1 MPLCRCHSFDS
12 LETPLLSHRE
22 VFELVTISALELTPA
37 GTKRTEEERTVIH
50 NRLMKLQEDFLRDYR
65 LTSSNFIKSPTEA
78 TREELHKMRERL
90 TENTAIG
97 RVGSRLGIE
106 DAARIVASLEG
117 NLEASDRHKMVAGM
131 LEGV

>member
-1 MPLCRCHSFDS
+1 MREGMSFPDPS
-12 LETPLLSHRE
+12 
-22 VFELVTISALELTPA
+22 
-37 GTKRTEEERTVIH
+37 G
-50 NRLMKLQEDFLRDYR
+50 DYR

-106 DAARIVASLEG
+106 DAARIGASLEG

>member
-1 MPLCRCHSFDS
+1 MSFPDPS
-12 LETPLLSHRE
+12 
-22 VFELVTISALELTPA
+22 
-37 GTKRTEEERTVIH
+37 G
-50 NRLMKLQEDFLRDYR
+50 DYR
-65 LTSSNFIKSPTEA
+65 LTSSIFIKSPTEA
-78 TREELHKMRERL
+78 TREELHKMRERH